1 MSADEDV
8 LYGLYDDDISII
20 KEWTKATAVTHTFFG
35 IHATLYFIAA
45 YLLINQGIRNNKS
58 RLFLFICSTIMFL
71 TSIAYMCV
79 YNEYVQLN
87 WELLLITPPDIEIKQ
102 RNLQI
107 VTNCLLRLN
116 FMLSDAIVVWRAWA
130 LFKDEARVQWGLIS
144 CLAVSY
150 VGTTVDIVLLVL
162 VYMLVLEDVPEY
174 SLIMTIPLLL
184 TNVIATAAIGYKT
197 WGYKKMV
204 GDLLRQAKRMTAT
217 ELTMLLLVESGAIY
231 CIIWALTL
239 ASALGVMPETVT
251 SLLLEV
257 LCIIAGLYPTLVVI
271 IVALQKSVIDSVA
284 NSSDILPSSA
294 PASLPSKSVPAYIPY
309 QQTMQISTNGANSFT
324 GANAYADNKLEK
336 AESTS
341 STGRRS
347 PQDFS
352 FA

>member
-8 LYGLYDDDISII
+8 LYGLYDEDISII
-20 KEWTKATAVTHTFFG
+20 KSFTTSTAVTHTFFG
-35 IHATLYFIAA
+35 IHTTLYFIAA

-58 RLFLFICSTIMFL
+58 RLFLFICSSLMFA
-71 TSIAYMCV
+71 TSIAYMTV
-79 YNEYVQLN
+79 MNEYVQLN
-87 WELLLITPPDIEIKQ
+87 WELLLVEPPEIETKQ

-116 FMLSDAIVVWRAWA
+116 FMFSDTIVVWRAWV
-130 LFKDEARVQWGLIS
+130 LFKDEARIQWALVS
-144 CLAVSY
+144 CLLVSY
-150 VGTTVDIVLLVL
+150 LGTIVDTVLLVL
-162 VYMLVLEDVPEY
+162 VYMLVIKDVPEY
-174 SLIMTIPLLL
+174 SLLMTIPLLL
-184 TNVIATAAIGYKT
+184 TNVIATALIGWKT

-239 ASALGVMPETVT
+239 ASALGVMNETVT

-257 LCIIAGLYPTLVVI
+257 LCIVAGLYPTIVVI
-271 IVALQKSVIDSVA
+271 IVALQKSVIDSLA
-284 NSSDILPSSA
+284 SSGSDILPTSG
-294 PASLPSKSVPAYIPY
+294 PASLPSKAVPPYIPY
-309 QQTMQISTNGANSFT
+309 QQTMQISSSGGNSYT
-324 GANAYADNKLEK
+324 GAKEK

-341 STGRRS
+341 SEGRRS
-347 PQDFS
+347 PQDYS